1 MGNSSTKEQRAEA
14 RRPRQLDR
22 RGLSSS
28 SASAPSSPAN
38 PPFAEASSQQMYSSR
53 AGRRSRPDISA
64 LLGITSHSS
73 ETQQTLETRRETKQE
88 REARRLERE
97 RALRLKE
104 RERSMREEHVDGG
117 YLVTQGVYTGI
128 EDFDKAVVRQLMI
141 ERRLAPFWRG
151 LNDWSESWTENQLI
165 AAARGLPIPAP
176 DEIPN
181 EQDNGPFAQIDH
193 QPRQTPLGNDTSLT
207 IPITSRSSSYASDS
221 SNTIPA
227 PSQPLPLS
235 DLSTQPT
242 PSSGILRGRAK
253 TLASLTTSSK
263 PSGEAILPAEIQLPQ
278 DPHINGQRIEV
289 FLYKETFECPI
300 CLIYYPIFGNK
311 TRCCD
316 QWICSECF
324 VQIKRADP
332 HPPEHVDSQNS
343 PPSLATSSLLTID
356 SGEPATEGELISEPA
371 TCPFCKQT
379 EFGITYNAPP
389 FRRGLAYVNQSSSQ
403 QIGRGASAMSSSTS
417 LSSGLS
423 GGQLS
428 PTSNISRRRA
438 ASVSAT
444 DISVITTDRVRPEWY
459 DKLTNARAHRHRRSA
474 AASALHAAAF
484 ALGGGNG
491 EGRGFSPFGRR
502 GLHRRGS
509 ETDYQPGGSAHDNML
524 AFLAERHAAGRL
536 NRVDGHEWT
545 PTGPGPLISARG
557 SSRRNQMEDIENM
570 MMMEAIRLSLDQEE
584 ERREK
589 EEKQRKK
596 IAKKQEKEKKKQ
608 QKSDAKAD
616 AKILKQIRK
625 NPERYRDNHYQSTT
639 GYSSR
644 SDTSLPAEERDPSP
658 PGKGKAA
665 RRPEPRS
672 EQELETERLATEGRG
687 DTKVP
692 DREEYPWTPRMPGR
706 SETDAGPSH
715 PFVRDAPRNPQDH
728 LERARAQLNPDL
740 QASNMPFGSTVYRP
754 SHLRTISNVSSFSSS
769 DESLPGPSRNPFQ
782 GSSSSLEASPN
793 TSGINT
799 GQPGSSSEAF
809 ASGNPPGGGAGLE
822 PMLNFRSLA
831 EVIGKDDASK
841 ATHQASRTEPEESA
855 HNPFQAPED
864 RIETTAET
872 ERSDSLATLQP
883 NEEFHDSVEYPS
895 SRSNRN
901 SVGQAASG
909 PPTEGKATI
918 AQDSSQSSSFQ

>member
-1 MGNSSTKEQRAEA
+1 
-14 RRPRQLDR
+14 
-22 RGLSSS
+22 
-28 SASAPSSPAN
+28 
-38 PPFAEASSQQMYSSR
+38 MYSSR

-64 LLGITSHSS
+64 LLGISSHST

-117 YLVTQGVYTGI
+117 YLVTQGVYTGT

-181 EQDNGPFAQIDH
+181 EQDNGPFAQIGH
-193 QPRQTPLGNDTSLT
+193 QPKQTPQGNDTSLT

-221 SNTIPA
+221 STTIPA

-235 DLSTQPT
+235 DLSSQPT
-242 PSSGILRGRAK
+242 SSSGILRGRAK

-278 DPHINGQRIEV
+278 DPYINGQRIEV

-300 CLIYYPIFGNK
+300 CLIYYPVFGNK

-356 SGEPATEGELISEPA
+356 SGEPAEEGELVSEPA
-371 TCPFCKQT
+371 TCPFCKQI

-389 FRRGLAYVNQSSSQ
+389 FRRGLAYVNQSSSLQ
-403 QIGRGASAMSSSTS
+403 LGRGASAMSSLTS

-428 PTSNISRRRA
+428 PTSNISRRRT

-444 DISVITTDRVRPEWY
+444 DISVITTDRPRPLY
-459 DKLTNARAHRHRRSA
+459 MRQLSRSEGA
-474 AASALHAAAF
+474 TEKVVASAPLADVGIIEEEANLTINPGEMRMTTCWPF
-484 ALGGGNG
+484 WLNGTRLGDSL
-491 EGRGFSPFGRR
+491 ES
-502 GLHRRGS
+502 
-509 ETDYQPGGSAHDNML
+509 M
-524 AFLAERHAAGRL
+524 
-536 NRVDGHEWT
+536 V
-545 PTGPGPLISARG
+545 
-557 SSRRNQMEDIENM
+557 EDIENM
-570 MMMEAIRLSLDQEE
+570 MVMEAIRLSLAQEE

-596 IAKKQEKEKKKQ
+596 MSKKQEKEKKKQ
-608 QKSDAKAD
+608 QKNEAKAD

-625 NPERYRDNHYQSTT
+625 NPERYRDNHQSTT
-639 GYSSR
+639 GYSSL
-644 SDTSLPAEERDPSP
+644 SETSLPAEERDPSP
-658 PGKGKAA
+658 PGKGKTP
-665 RRPEPRS
+665 RRPEPTL
-672 EQELETERLATEGRG
+672 EQESEIERFAVEGRS
-687 DTKVP
+687 DTEVP

-715 PFVRDAPRNPQDH
+715 PFVRDSPKNPQDH

-793 TSGINT
+793 TSGLNT
-799 GQPGSSSEAF
+799 GHPGSSSEAF
-809 ASGNPPGGGAGLE
+809 VSGKPSGAGAALE

-831 EVIGKDDASK
+831 EMIGNDDGSK
-841 ATHQASRTEPEESA
+841 ATHQASRTASEEEPTQNSFQEPEERT
-855 HNPFQAPED
+855 D
-864 RIETTAET
+864 TTAET

-883 NEEFHDSVEYPS
+883 NDEFHDSVEYPS

-901 SVGQAASG
+901 SVSQAASG
-909 PPTEGKATI
+909 PHPEGTTPVA
-918 AQDSSQSSSFQ
+918 